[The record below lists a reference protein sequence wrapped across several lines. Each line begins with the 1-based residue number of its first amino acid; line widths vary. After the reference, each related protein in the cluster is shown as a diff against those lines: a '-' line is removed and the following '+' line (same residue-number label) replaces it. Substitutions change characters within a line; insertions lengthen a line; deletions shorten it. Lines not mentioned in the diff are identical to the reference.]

1 MRLLIE
7 DFWRQA
13 HFEGDTTSFTPHVA
27 DISLW
32 KTSGHLDF
40 YASMF
45 GPMEVDDGHISSSQ

>member
-13 HFEGDTTSFTPHVA
+13 HFDAGYELLYTPHVA

-40 YASMF
+40 YA
-45 GPMEVDDGHISSSQ
+45 